1 MTSRKLTQKEFYN
14 YKGDYFVIDLS
25 DITKEQE
32 QEIAKTI
39 RSHATGWYY
48 IAGSYY
54 AFKKAKDR
62 DIVRGVLA
70 WEKIAS

>member
-1 MTSRKLTQKEFYN
+1 MKSRKLTQKEFYN

-32 QEIAKTI
+32 IAKAI

-54 AFKKAKDR
+54 AFKKAMDR